1 MEGEA
6 GERVDLTLL
15 RRHLGAASLAV
26 FLCAAGLPLA
36 APLAD
41 AAAPG
46 VPRVSDIRAWTNEI
60 YTRVAIDTGEEVS
73 WQANTLRADPA
84 RGLPPR
90 IFIDIRGA
98 GIRDEILRKPVEVRN
113 GLLRQVRA
121 GRFDRN
127 TVRVVIDLERE
138 STYRVFALP
147 GPFRIIVDID
157 GEGAIPVLP
166 TSPEAVAPPG
176 PVAAGPS
183 PEDPAQPLVTPPVS
197 PQASP
202 AGSAVPSA
210 PPAIPPSVESPRAA
224 ASHPAPTRKHRVRVM
239 IDPGH
244 GGKDPGA
251 IGPTG
256 LKEKDVVLAIGR
268 KIREKLSGSGE
279 FDVRMTRDE
288 DVFIP
293 LEERTAMANKGRAD
307 IFVSLHINASRNRSA
322 EGFST
327 YVLSRGASNR
337 EDLELAA
344 RENGVPIGKLQGVK
358 FIIDDMFTGARKNES
373 LRLAKTVNDAV
384 VRHVSTRFPGAQ
396 SLGLKQAPFYVLVG
410 ARMTAVLVEASFISN
425 AREEAR
431 LRDPSCLDGIA
442 DGVVEAVRYY
452 GRNGIFAHSDH

>member
-15 RRHLGAASLAV
+15 RRHLVVAV
-26 FLCAAGLPLA
+26 FLCAAAFPLFTTPA
-36 APLAD
+36 

-60 YTRVAIDTGEEVS
+60 YTRVAIDTGDEVS
-73 WQANTLRADPA
+73 WQANILRADPSL
-84 RGLPPR
+84 GLPPR

-98 GIRDEILRKPVEVRN
+98 GIRDDILRKPIEVRN

-121 GRFDRN
+121 GRFDRD

-157 GEGAIPVLP
+157 GEGEIPVPP
-166 TSPEAVAPPG
+166 TSTAPAET
-176 PVAAGPS
+176 PVAVTAAPS
-183 PEDPAQPLVTPPVS
+183 PDDPARPMATPSTAPTPS
-197 PQASP
+197 
-202 AGSAVPSA
+202 AGSAVPPA
-210 PPAIPPSVESPRAA
+210 PPAIPSSVESPRAA
-224 ASHPAPTRKHRVRVM
+224 ASQPSPTRKHRVRVM

-256 LKEKDVVLAIGR
+256 LMEKDVVLAIGR
-268 KIREKLSGSGE
+268 KIREKLSRTGE

-307 IFVSLHINASRNRSA
+307 IFVSLHINASRNRKA

-384 VRHVSTRFPGAQ
+384 VRHISARYPGAQ

-425 AREEAR
+425 AREESR

-452 GRNGIFAHSDH
+452 GQNGILAYSDY

>member
-6 GERVDLTLL
+6 RERGDVTLL
-15 RRHLGAASLAV
+15 RRHLGA
-26 FLCAAGLPLA
+26 FLLIFCAACSLVA
-36 APLAD
+36 APPA

-46 VPRVSDIRAWTNEI
+46 APDVSDIQAWTNEI
-60 YTRVAIDTGEEVS
+60 YTRVAIYTGDEVT
-73 WQANTLRADPA
+73 WEANTVRADPA

-98 GIRDEILRKPVEVRN
+98 GVRDGILRKPVDIRN

-121 GRFDRN
+121 GRFDRD

-147 GPFRIIVDID
+147 GPFRVIVDID
-157 GEGAIPVLP
+157 GEGEIPALP
-166 TSPEAVAPPG
+166 VSPG
-176 PVAAGPS
+176 SVAADPS
-183 PEDPAQPLVTPPVS
+183 PEVPVPA
-197 PQASP
+197 P
-202 AGSAVPSA
+202 AAPST
-210 PPAIPPSVESPRAA
+210 PPAIPPSVESPRVA
-224 ASHPAPTRKHRVRVM
+224 ASNPSLLRKQRVRVM

-251 IGPTG
+251 TSRSG
-256 LKEKDVVLAIGR
+256 LKEKDVVLEIGR
-268 KIREKLSGSGE
+268 RIREKLERSGE
-279 FDVRMTRDE
+279 FDVRMTRDK

-293 LEERTAMANKGRAD
+293 LEERTAMANKGGAD
-307 IFVSLHINASRNRSA
+307 LFVSLHINASRNRKA

-344 RENGVPIGKLQGVK
+344 RENGVPVGKLQGVK

-384 VRHVSTRFPGAQ
+384 VRHVSTRYPGAH

-425 AREEAR
+425 EREEAR
-431 LRDPSCLDGIA
+431 LRDPTCLDGIA
-442 DGVVEAVRYY
+442 DGVVEAIRYY
-452 GRNGIFAHSDH
+452 GQNGILAHSDL